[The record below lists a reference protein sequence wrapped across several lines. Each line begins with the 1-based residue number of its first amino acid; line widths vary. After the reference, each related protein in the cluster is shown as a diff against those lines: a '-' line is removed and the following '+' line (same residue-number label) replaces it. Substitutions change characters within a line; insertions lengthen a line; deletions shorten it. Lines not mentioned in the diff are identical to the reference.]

1 MKKQKYG
8 FRVGMI
14 VFFLALTIYYL
25 FPTVQWSLEQRHM
38 DSMTEA
44 ERFQYEAENRVK
56 HQNLQAN
63 ALSLGLDLQ
72 GGMYVTLEVGTPQL
86 VRDLAG
92 EFSDDFLEEVIET
105 SRLRSIEQNT
115 SFIDEFVTEFESRD
129 PNAML
134 SRYFRSDAAN
144 ITRRSPN
151 SEVHAYLTS
160 QEMAAVE
167 RAVEIIRSRVDRF
180 GVTEPSILIQGT
192 SRIVVELP
200 GVDDE
205 ERVRDLLRGTARLEF
220 RLTPEPEEI
229 NNAKQLVAQHFSNLL
244 EQQQDSL
251 ELEGAGSDEET
262 ASTEEADSLENAEAL
277 EGDDSLEGDAN
288 LEEVLAA
295 VEDADLQPTNDTELP
310 NLLEVFDLRGTNQ
323 YSFGFAAS
331 QDTAAVNRLLEQEE
345 VQNLIPR
352 NMELLWGASPFQQ
365 DGGIELFEMIAV
377 RTQIEMT
384 GDAISEARVAFDPST
399 NIPEVSMTMDSEGGR
414 RWSRITGANIGKPV
428 AIVLDNMVYSYPTV
442 RSKINNGRSS
452 ISGLGGLTEAEDLVN
467 ILMSG
472 ALPAPLDIV
481 EERTV
486 GASLGEA
493 SINAGLFST
502 LFGLIVVAIFMVVY
516 YHKAGLI
523 VDLALFINVIFILGI
538 LAAFKATLTLP
549 GIAGIVLTIGMAV
562 DANVLIFDRIRE
574 EMRGGK
580 TLRAAID
587 SGYANAMS
595 AIVDANVT
603 TFFVAVI
610 LYSFGV
616 GPIKGFAVTLMAGI
630 AASLFCAI
638 VITRV
643 IIDYLTRDK
652 SATFSF
658 G

>member
-1 MKKQKYG
+1 MKKQNYG

-14 VFFLALTIYYL
+14 VLFLGLTIYYL
-25 FPTVQWSLEQRHM
+25 FPTLQWSLEQRHM
-38 DSMTEA
+38 ESMTEA
-44 ERFQYEAENRVK
+44 ERVQYENENRAK
-56 HQNLQAN
+56 HQRLQAN
-63 ALSLGLDLQ
+63 ALSLGLDLR

-92 EFSDDFLEEVIET
+92 EFADDYLEEVIET
-105 SRLRSIEQNT
+105 ARLRALEQN
-115 SFIDEFVTEFESRD
+115 SGFISEFVTEFESRD
-129 PNAML
+129 PNALL
-134 SRYFRSDAAN
+134 SRYFRSDASN

-151 SEVHAYLTS
+151 SEVQSYLLT
-160 QEMAAVE
+160 QESAAVD

-180 GVTEPSILIQGT
+180 GVTEPSILIQGAN
-192 SRIVVELP
+192 RIVVELP

-229 NNAKQLVAQHFSNLL
+229 NNTKQLVAQYFANLL
-244 EQQQDSL
+244 EEQQESADAES
-251 ELEGAGSDEET
+251 
-262 ASTEEADSLENAEAL
+262 STEEAEEATDESGQTSNETQVDSEE
-277 EGDDSLEGDAN
+277 EDN
-288 LEEVLAA
+288 LEDILATA
-295 VEDADLQPTNDTELP
+295 EDTGIQTTDDGELP

-323 YSFGFAAS
+323 YSFGFAAA
-331 QDTAAVNRLLEQEE
+331 QDTASVNRLLEMEE

-352 NMELLWGASPFQQ
+352 NMELLWGARPFQS
-365 DGGIELFEMIAV
+365 DGGIELYEMIAV
-377 RTQIEMT
+377 RSQVELT
-384 GDAISEARVAFDPST
+384 GDAISEARVAFDPTT
-399 NIPEVSMTMDSEGGR
+399 NVPEVSMTMDSEGGR

-442 RSKINNGRSS
+442 QSKINNGRSS
-452 ISGLGGLTEAEDLVN
+452 ISGLGGITEAEDLVN

-493 SINAGLFST
+493 SISAGLYST
-502 LFGLIVVAIFMVVY
+502 LFGLAVVAIFMVVY
-516 YHKAGLI
+516 YHKAGLVADI
-523 VDLALFINVIFILGI
+523 ALFLNIIFILGI
-538 LAAFKATLTLP
+538 LAAFQATLTLP

-587 SGYANAMS
+587 SGYSRAMS
-595 AIVDANVT
+595 AIIDSNVT

-630 AASLFCAI
+630 VASLFSAL

-643 IIDYLTRDK
+643 IIDYMTRDK

>member
-1 MKKQKYG
+1 MKKQNYG

-14 VFFLALTIYYL
+14 VLFLGLTIYYL
-25 FPTVQWSLEQRHM
+25 FPTLQWSLEQRHM
-38 DSMTEA
+38 ESMTEA
-44 ERFQYEAENRVK
+44 ERVQYENENRAK
-56 HQNLQAN
+56 HQRLQAN
-63 ALSLGLDLQ
+63 ALSLGLDLR

-92 EFSDDFLEEVIET
+92 EFADDYLEEVIET
-105 SRLRSIEQNT
+105 ARLRALEQN
-115 SFIDEFVTEFESRD
+115 SGFISEFVTEFESRD
-129 PNAML
+129 PNALL
-134 SRYFRSDAAN
+134 SRYFRSDASN

-151 SEVHAYLTS
+151 SEVQSYLLT
-160 QEMAAVE
+160 QESAAVD

-180 GVTEPSILIQGT
+180 GVTEPSILIQGAN
-192 SRIVVELP
+192 RIVVELP

-229 NNAKQLVAQHFSNLL
+229 NNTKQLVAQYFANLL
-244 EQQQDSL
+244 EEQQESADAES
-251 ELEGAGSDEET
+251 
-262 ASTEEADSLENAEAL
+262 STEEAEEATDESGQTSNETQVDSEE
-277 EGDDSLEGDAN
+277 EDN
-288 LEEVLAA
+288 LEDILATA
-295 VEDADLQPTNDTELP
+295 EDTGIQTTDDGELP

-323 YSFGFAAS
+323 YSFGFAAA
-331 QDTAAVNRLLEQEE
+331 QDTASVNRLLEMEE

-352 NMELLWGASPFQQ
+352 NMELLWGARPFQS
-365 DGGIELFEMIAV
+365 DGGIELYEMIAV
-377 RTQIEMT
+377 RSQVELT
-384 GDAISEARVAFDPST
+384 GDAISEARVAFDPTT
-399 NIPEVSMTMDSEGGR
+399 NVPEVSMTMDSEGGR

-442 RSKINNGRSS
+442 QSKINNGRSS
-452 ISGLGGLTEAEDLVN
+452 ISGLGGITEAEDLVN

-493 SINAGLFST
+493 SISAGLYST
-502 LFGLIVVAIFMVVY
+502 LFGLAVVAIFMVVY
-516 YHKAGLI
+516 YHKAGLVADI
-523 VDLALFINVIFILGI
+523 ALFLNIIFILGI
-538 LAAFKATLTLP
+538 LAAFQATLTLP

-587 SGYANAMS
+587 SGYSRAMS
-595 AIVDANVT
+595 AIIDSNVT

-630 AASLFCAI
+630 VTSLFSAL

-643 IIDYLTRDK
+643 IIDYMTRDK

>member
-1 MKKQKYG
+1 MKKQNYG

-14 VFFLALTIYYL
+14 VLFLGLTIYYL
-25 FPTVQWSLEQRHM
+25 FPTLQWSLEQRHM
-38 DSMTEA
+38 ESMTEA
-44 ERFQYEAENRVK
+44 ERVQYENENRAK
-56 HQNLQAN
+56 HQRLQAN
-63 ALSLGLDLQ
+63 ALSLGLDLR

-92 EFSDDFLEEVIET
+92 EFADDYLEEVIET
-105 SRLRSIEQNT
+105 ARLRALEQN
-115 SFIDEFVTEFESRD
+115 SGFISEFVTEFESRD
-129 PNAML
+129 PNALL
-134 SRYFRSDAAN
+134 SRYFRSDASN

-151 SEVHAYLTS
+151 SEVQSYLLT
-160 QEMAAVE
+160 QESAAVD

-180 GVTEPSILIQGT
+180 GVTEPSILIQGAN
-192 SRIVVELP
+192 RIVVELP

-229 NNAKQLVAQHFSNLL
+229 NNTKQLVAQYFANLL
-244 EQQQDSL
+244 EEQQESADAES
-251 ELEGAGSDEET
+251 
-262 ASTEEADSLENAEAL
+262 STEEAEEATDESGQTSNETQVDSEE
-277 EGDDSLEGDAN
+277 EDN
-288 LEEVLAA
+288 LEDILATA
-295 VEDADLQPTNDTELP
+295 EDTGIQTTDDGELP

-323 YSFGFAAS
+323 YSFGFAAA
-331 QDTAAVNRLLEQEE
+331 QDTASVNRLLEMEE

-352 NMELLWGASPFQQ
+352 NMELLWGARPFQS
-365 DGGIELFEMIAV
+365 DGGIELYEMIAV
-377 RTQIEMT
+377 RSQVELT
-384 GDAISEARVAFDPST
+384 GDAISEARVAFDPTT
-399 NIPEVSMTMDSEGGR
+399 NVPEVSMTMDSEGGR

-442 RSKINNGRSS
+442 QSKINNGRSS
-452 ISGLGGLTEAEDLVN
+452 ISGLGGITEAEDLVN

-493 SINAGLFST
+493 SISAGLYST
-502 LFGLIVVAIFMVVY
+502 LFGLAVVAIFMVVY
-516 YHKAGLI
+516 YHKAGLVADI
-523 VDLALFINVIFILGI
+523 ALFLNIIFILGI
-538 LAAFKATLTLP
+538 LAAFQATLTLP

-587 SGYANAMS
+587 SGYSHAMS
-595 AIVDANVT
+595 AIIDSNVT

-630 AASLFCAI
+630 VASLFSAL

-643 IIDYLTRDK
+643 IIDYMTRDK